1 MRFQPDTFS
10 INSVDNIDI
19 RILFTFSSS
28 FRPSVKFFILG
39 TMRLLLLLIGLLTS
53 QSLSA
58 QLSDPFTDGDFTAN
72 PEWSGSRDHF
82 TVQEGQLQSNG
93 PNATA
98 TIYLSTPNSMSSN
111 TEWRFFLKLTFSP
124 SDANHARIYLM
135 SDQVDLTSE
144 ELNGYF
150 IRIGENGSNDGID
163 LWRQQG
169 RTLTKIIDGLPGTV
183 AINPSVRV
191 RVIRDVLGNWQVWAD
206 PAGGSQWE
214 KQGSAKDATLTECT
228 YFGLMCLHTATN
240 RQRFFFDDFEIR
252 EAPIGLSQVV
262 ARGEKSVQVRFSKK
276 VEPVSAQKADHYR
289 LDGNVGVIRATQ
301 DPSDPA
307 MVWLEL
313 DTPLSD
319 NQLYTLNVEGVAD
332 TEGDSILPGS
342 TAQFRY
348 LIPVRYNELVISE
361 IFADESPQV
370 GLPDA
375 EYLELH
381 NRTSRSISLNR
392 FRLYFNNGSG
402 LFPDS
407 LIRPGEYVILCA
419 HSQVSKLSTYGKV
432 IGLSNFTLNNTGMTL
447 SLRDAGGK
455 LIFSVSYSDTWYQS
469 AVKKEGGWSLEMM
482 DQENPC
488 GEAQNWTAS
497 ENPSGGT
504 PGKANSVA
512 VSRPDLTP
520 PQVLRVDINSPTQL
534 KVVFNEKLDS
544 LSTVNISAYALDKNI
559 SIQSVQVESPAF
571 RQVNLTL
578 SAPLQ
583 PRTTYSLQLSGLT
596 DCAGNLMASD
606 TRIAFVLPETGDSSD
621 VVLNEVLFNPRSG
634 GVDFVEIY
642 NRSDKFISLKDW
654 QLANVGDGVIANG
667 HPIATEPLIMEPRQ
681 YKVLTTSEAALKSH
695 YPKSKAENFLVIPSL
710 PSYPDAAGTVIL
722 LNQNSRLIDRFDY
735 SEDFHFALI
744 KDKNGVSL
752 ERISFNSRANDP
764 AGWQSAA
771 STEDYATPGYRNSQF
786 QIPVTNPGGLV
797 VEPRVF
803 TPDEDGFNDFTTLS
817 YAFGTG
823 GNVASIRIFDV
834 RGREVK
840 RLAQNQ
846 TLASE
851 GYFRWDGTND
861 RGEKVRTGYY
871 IIHIELFDLQG
882 KTQDFREKVVVG
894 AKF

>member
-1 MRFQPDTFS
+1 
-10 INSVDNIDI
+10 
-19 RILFTFSSS
+19 
-28 FRPSVKFFILG
+28 
-39 TMRLLLLLIGLLTS
+39 MRLLLLLIGLITS
-53 QSLSA
+53 QSLFA

-82 TVQEGQLQSNG
+82 MVQDGQLQSNG
-93 PNATA
+93 PNAGA
-98 TIYLSTPNSMSSN
+98 TLYLSTLNLMSSN
-111 TEWRFFLKLTFSP
+111 TEWRFYLKLTFSP

-135 SDQVDLTSE
+135 SDQADLASE

-169 RTLTKIIDGLPGTV
+169 RTLTKIIDGPPGTV
-183 AINPSVRV
+183 AVNPAVRV
-191 RVIRDVLGNWQVWAD
+191 RVIRDALGNWQIWAD
-206 PAGGSQWE
+206 LAGGIQWV
-214 KQGSAKDATLTECT
+214 KQGSVQDQMIQETA

-240 RQRFFFDDFEIR
+240 RQRFFFDDFEVR
-252 EAPIGLSQVV
+252 EAPVNLSQAV
-262 ARGEKSVQVRFSKK
+262 ASGEKSVQVRFSRK
-276 VEPVSAQKADHYR
+276 VESASAQNADHYT
-289 LDGNVGVIRATQ
+289 LDGNVGVIRATH
-301 DPSDPA
+301 DPNDPA
-307 MVWLEL
+307 LVWLEL

-319 NQLYTLNVEGVAD
+319 NRLYTLTVDGVAD
-332 TEGDSILPGS
+332 TEGNPILPGS

-348 LIPVRYNELVISE
+348 SIPVRYNELVISE

-381 NRTSRSISLNR
+381 NRTSRPISLNR
-392 FRLYFNNGSG
+392 FQLYFNNNSG

-407 LIRPGEYVILCA
+407 LIRPGEYIILCA
-419 HSQVSKLSTYGKV
+419 NSQVSKFTAHGKV
-432 IGLSNFTLNNTGMTL
+432 IGLSNFSLNNTGATL

-455 LIFSVSYSDTWYQS
+455 LVFAVSYSDTWYQS
-469 AVKKEGGWSLEMM
+469 AAKKEGGWSLEMM
-482 DQENPC
+482 DPENPC
-488 GEAQNWTAS
+488 GEAQNWMAS

-504 PGKANSVA
+504 PGKANSTA

-520 PQVLRVDINSPTQL
+520 PQVLRVEISSTTQL

-544 LSTVNISAYALDKNI
+544 LSTVNTLAYALDKNVP
-559 SIQSVQVESPAF
+559 IQSVQVESPGF

-578 SAPLQ
+578 LAPLQ
-583 PRTTYSLQLSGLT
+583 PKTTYSLQLNGLT
-596 DCAGNLMASD
+596 DCAGNLIASN
-606 TRIAFVLPETGDSSD
+606 TRYTFVLPETGDSSD

-642 NRSDKFISLKDW
+642 NRSDKYISLRDW
-654 QLANVGDGVIANG
+654 QLANVSDGVIANG
-667 HPIATEPLIMEPRQ
+667 HPIAIEPLIIEPRQ
-681 YKVLTTSEAALKSH
+681 YKVLTTSEAALRSH
-695 YPKSKAENFLVIPSL
+695 YPKSKAETFLAIPSL
-710 PSYPDAAGTVIL
+710 PSYPDAAGTVVL
-722 LNQNSRLIDRFDY
+722 LNQNNRLIDRFDY

-752 ERISFNSRANDP
+752 ERISFDSRANDP

-786 QIPVTNPGGLV
+786 QTPVANPGGLV

-817 YAFGTG
+817 YAFGSG
-823 GNVASIRIFDV
+823 GNVASIRIFDA

-871 IIHIELFDLQG
+871 IIHIEMFDLQG
-882 KTQDFREKVVVG
+882 KTQNFREKVVVG